1 MLSNLKFTQ
10 EMENAIMDK
19 VLSKQASNDEAIK
32 AWLQANPAVVAGW
45 LQGVTSLTG
54 GDGLAAVNAKL

>member
-1 MLSNLKFTQ
+1 
-10 EMENAIMDK
+10 MDK

-32 AWLQANPAVVAGW
+32 AWLKANPAVVAGW
-45 LQGVTSLTG
+45 LEGVTSRTG